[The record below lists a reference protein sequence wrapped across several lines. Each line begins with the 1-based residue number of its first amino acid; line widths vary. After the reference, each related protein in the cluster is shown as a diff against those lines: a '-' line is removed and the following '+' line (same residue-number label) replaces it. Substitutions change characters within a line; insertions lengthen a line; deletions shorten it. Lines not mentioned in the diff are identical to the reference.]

1 MGQVRQWVRD
11 ELHVRH
17 TGLQLRHC
25 WIWALAYWPGE
36 QVRMHFLKVKSRNN
50 DCRGLQDVQFVELLM
65 HYMQLLLQGE
75 HAFKVVK

>member
-1 MGQVRQWVRD
+1 MQ
-11 ELHVRH
+11 VRH

-25 WIWALAYWPGE
+25 WFWVFAYWPGE
-36 QVRMHFLKVKSRNN
+36 HVRMHFLKVKSRNK

-65 HYMQLLLQGE
+65 HYMQLLLHGE